1 MHGTVVLTVFTPAN
15 NFYVHPPILN
25 LQCIRQASL
34 DTFFDGILS
43 DPVKVGVIGCGCSV
57 ATEPVAE
64 IIHHW
69 NIPLV

>member
-1 MHGTVVLTVFTPAN
+1 M
-15 NFYVHPPILN
+15 
-25 LQCIRQASL
+25 QCVRKTSL

-43 DPVKVGVIGCGCSV
+43 DPVKIGVIGCGCLV

-69 NIPLV
+69 NIDIPLVSSWPGSWSS